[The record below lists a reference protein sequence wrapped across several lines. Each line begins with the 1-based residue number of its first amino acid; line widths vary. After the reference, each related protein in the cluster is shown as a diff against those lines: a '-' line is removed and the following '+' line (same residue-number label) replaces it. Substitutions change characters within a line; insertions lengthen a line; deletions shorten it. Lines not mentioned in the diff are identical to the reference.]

1 MKLGKSY
8 LLIDNSIVKLIDK
21 KKGMLYF
28 ENDIIIK
35 IGTQLIREPNK
46 SEFQQFQDFK
56 ISKDSYDFLN
66 NLPSS
71 FYYYKIEKDGITQKK
86 ETIQIKYKKIKSNI
100 LPKLELYNEYLKSGK
115 EDLIITSNI
124 IYNIMGYLAY
134 SIWKEDEN
142 DKLVLLDNF
151 PAELKAKIYSIKYS
165 IDLEDLI
172 KKIKGEIKIED
183 VFAISTP
190 QLLTKQNYIKK
201 QLEYGIKNKDI
212 LLLKKYI
219 LEVSSLWGEH
229 FIKLIEEANILID
242 NYDGISDKKLKQQ
255 QKLKQ
260 NLIFA
265 ISTQN
270 FRSIKKYLD
279 QAIILNNPDFEE
291 IIQKAKK
298 IIENNN

>member
-1 MKLGKSY
+1 
-8 LLIDNSIVKLIDK
+8 
-21 KKGMLYF
+21 MLYF
-28 ENDIIIK
+28 ENNIIIK
-35 IGTQLIREPNK
+35 IGSQLIRESNQT
-46 SEFQQFQDFK
+46 EFEQFEDFK

-71 FYYYKIEKDGITQKK
+71 FYYYKIENDGIIQKK
-86 ETIQIKYKKIKSNI
+86 EIIHIKYKKIKSNI
-100 LPKLELYNEYLKSGK
+100 LPKSELYNEYLKSKK
-115 EDLIITSNI
+115 EDKIITTDI
-124 IYNIMGYLAY
+124 IYNIIGYLAY
-134 SIWKEDEN
+134 STWKEEEN
-142 DKLVLLDNF
+142 NKLVLFDNF

-165 IDLEDLI
+165 INLEDLI

-190 QLLTKQNYIKK
+190 QLLTKQNHIKK

-212 LLLKKYI
+212 LLLKKNVF
-219 LEVSSLWGEH
+219 EVSSLWGEH

-242 NYDGISDKKLKQQ
+242 TYDGISDKKLKQQ

-298 IIENNN
+298 TIEFKSII